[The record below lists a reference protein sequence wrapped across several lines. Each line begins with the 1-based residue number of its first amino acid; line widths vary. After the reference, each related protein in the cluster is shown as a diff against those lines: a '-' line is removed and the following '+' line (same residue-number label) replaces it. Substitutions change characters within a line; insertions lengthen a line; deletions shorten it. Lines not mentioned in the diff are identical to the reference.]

1 MASKCLSGIGAIW
14 IASNNGLQTSDI
26 KIARDIGVIGVST
39 MLFLSESGAAR
50 LVDNVLQLCRLAVLA
65 TVVVGFSAPVHA
77 KAPKVSPTEA
87 RERETYYPNSE
98 TLASDEMRVIACGT
112 GMPTTRGAQA
122 AACFLVELGNGDKFI
137 FDIGSGAAER
147 ISSLQIPYDYL
158 DKIFIG
164 HLHSD
169 HFGSL
174 GEMFIGGALLG
185 RQKPLRVWGPSGP
198 TPELGTAYAI
208 EGMERMYTWDLA
220 GRVGLVDFR
229 GYSMEVNEFD
239 YKAENAVIY
248 EENGVTVRSFPAIHS
263 LDGPVSFS
271 LEWKGLK
278 FVFGSDSFPN
288 KWFMEYA
295 KDADL
300 AVHECFV
307 AVPDLVTKMRFTP
320 EQALLVGTQ
329 IHTAPEA
336 FGKVMAGIQP
346 RMAVAYH
353 FFKDFDTTA
362 AVNDRI
368 RTTYDGPLS
377 LAEDFMVWNVTKDDI
392 RVRMAVVE
400 EHTWAPP
407 LASAAKTP
415 QQGDR
420 EKFGAEYDVPVEAML
435 YSDFIKEGRW
445 SEIDD
450 VLRGIYKEAGE
461 ALGREFKY
469 PEK

>member
-1 MASKCLSGIGAIW
+1 MRAIKRIVMLASMAL
-14 IASNNGLQTSDI
+14 
-26 KIARDIGVIGVST
+26 VSLMFYMVGHIDSREGR
-39 MLFLSESGAAR
+39 MLGFLDESFAAMK
-50 LVDNVLQLCRLAVLA
+50 
-65 TVVVGFSAPVHA
+65 P
-77 KAPKVSPTEA
+77 PEVSPTLA
-87 RERETYYPNSE
+87 RERDTYYPNSE
-98 TLASDEMRVIACGT
+98 DLAPDEMRVIACGT
-112 GMPTTRGAQA
+112 GMPTTRAAQA

-137 FDIGSGAAER
+137 FDIGTGAAER

-164 HLHSD
+164 HLHAD

-174 GEMFIGGALLG
+174 GEMFIGGALMG
-185 RQKPLRVWGPSGP
+185 RQKPLRVWGPTGR
-198 TPELGTAYAI
+198 TPELGTAYAVQKLK
-208 EGMERMYTWDLA
+208 EMYTWDLA

-229 GYSMEVNEFD
+229 GYSIEVNEFD

-248 EENGVTVRSFPAIHS
+248 EDNGVTIRSFPAIHS

-278 FVFGSDSFPN
+278 FVFGSDSYPN
-288 KWFMEYA
+288 KWFLEYA

-307 AVPDLVTKMRFTP
+307 AAPDLVRKMRFTP
-320 EQALLVGTQ
+320 ESALLVGTQ

-336 FGKVMAGIQP
+336 FGKIMTEIKP

-377 LAEDFMVWNVTKDDI
+377 LADDFMVWNITKDDI

-407 LASAAKTP
+407 LAGAALP
-415 QQGDR
+415 PGGDADR
-420 EKFGAEYDVPVEAML
+420 EKYGKEMGVPVESL
-435 YSDFIKEGRW
+435 GYSDFIKEGRW
-445 SEIDD
+445 GGVDE
-450 VLRGIYKEAGE
+450 VLRGVYQEASD
-461 ALGREFKY
+461 ALGQKFEY